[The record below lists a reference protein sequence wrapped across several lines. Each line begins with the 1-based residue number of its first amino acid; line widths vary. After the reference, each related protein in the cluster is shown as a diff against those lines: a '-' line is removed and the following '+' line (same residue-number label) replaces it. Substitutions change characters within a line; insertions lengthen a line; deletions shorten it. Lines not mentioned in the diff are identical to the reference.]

1 MSLNEW
7 LAVGVA
13 IASLVVSFAGMV
25 RWLVKHYL
33 HELVPNSGSSMKDRV
48 VRLEHDVSEI
58 RSDVKEIYK
67 LLIERNVNG

>member
-13 IASLVVSFAGMV
+13 VASLVVSFAGMV

-48 VRLEHDVSEI
+48 VRLENDVSEI

>member
-13 IASLVVSFAGMV
+13 VASLIVSFAGMI

-33 HELVPNSGSSMKDRV
+33 HELVPNHGSSLKDRI
-48 VRLEHDVSEI
+48 VRLENDVKEI
-58 RSDVKEIYK
+58 HTDIKEIYK
-67 LLIERNVNG
+67 LLIERG

>member
-1 MSLNEW
+1 MSINEW

-13 IASLVVSFAGMV
+13 VASLVVSFAGMV

-48 VRLEHDVSEI
+48 VRLEGEI
-58 RSDVKEIYK
+58 TELRTDVKEIYK
-67 LLIERNVNG
+67 LLIERG

>member
-1 MSLNEW
+1 MGINEW

-13 IASLVVSFAGMV
+13 VVSLIVSFAGMV

-33 HELVPNSGSSMKDRV
+33 HELVPNSGSSMKDRIM
-48 VRLEHDVSEI
+48 RLEYDLLEI

-67 LLIERNVNG
+67 LLIERGPNV